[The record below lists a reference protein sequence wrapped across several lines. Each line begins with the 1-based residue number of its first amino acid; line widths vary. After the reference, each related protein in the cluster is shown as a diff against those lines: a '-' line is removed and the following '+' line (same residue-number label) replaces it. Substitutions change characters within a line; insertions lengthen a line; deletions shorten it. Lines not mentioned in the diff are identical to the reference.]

1 MGAKKPESEDQLCLD
16 CCSHTTSVGVTH
28 RLVQNAGSQA
38 SPSPPQSALWS
49 STPSEAAKHSTAFIF
64 LLLLLCVCAYG
75 CPRACRGSESNS
87 VGGVSSL
94 PIPRGF
100 HVARLQVP
108 TCMPGVREQ
117 FCRRSQLSSNS
128 TWVPRC
134 QAWQQAPFSFE
145 PSHWPST
152 PQLKT

>member
-100 HVARLQVP
+100 HVARL
-108 TCMPGVREQ
+108 G
-117 FCRRSQLSSNS
+117 SKHLSPLSRLTGPQPLNLKHEGS
-128 TWVPRC
+128 ETWMG
-134 QAWQQAPFSFE
+134 AGA
-145 PSHWPST
+145 
-152 PQLKT
+152 